1 LSWCERSPYTRH
13 AEVPVQARYSISAI
27 NVGCDPFIGDPLEE
41 FAVRKCYF
49 HLRSNDVI
57 DLEDGGAEF
66 DLDGLAVEEA
76 ERAARGMMVDA
87 VVAKDGPLDQQFE
100 IMRDAGTVIGVVK
113 MEVDLKRIDSAS
125 TFIG

>member
-1 LSWCERSPYTRH
+1 
-13 AEVPVQARYSISAI
+13 
-27 NVGCDPFIGDPLEE
+27 
-41 FAVRKCYF
+41 VRKCYF

-76 ERAARGMMVDA
+76 ERVARGMMVDA